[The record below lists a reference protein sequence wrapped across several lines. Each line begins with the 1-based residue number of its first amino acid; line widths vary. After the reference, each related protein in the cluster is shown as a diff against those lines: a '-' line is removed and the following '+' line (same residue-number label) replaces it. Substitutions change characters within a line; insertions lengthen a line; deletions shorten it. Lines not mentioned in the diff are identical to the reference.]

1 MTESSVPFICTEHL
15 CFQYDDA
22 SSDDNDKKS
31 MQTLPDGEAP
41 PVLNDLSLTIQKGEY
56 VAVLGHNGSGKSTF
70 AKLLNMI
77 LEPTSGRILIDG
89 KDITS
94 EDMTETD
101 LYDLRKKIGMVFQN
115 PDNQLVATIVEE
127 DVAFGPENLGVPSSE
142 IRKRVDDALET
153 VGMTAYAKHEP
164 HRLSGGQK
172 QRVAIAGL
180 IAMMPECMIFDEST
194 AMLDPIGRREVLDTM
209 RMLNRD
215 RGITILT
222 ITHYMNEAAEADRV
236 IVLDDGKILLDGT
249 PEVVFAQA
257 DLLRNVGLDVPQC
270 VDFANA
276 LREHGLPLEGDCTT
290 PEKCAAAIAAAM
302 KKQGAKGGTNV

>member
-1 MTESSVPFICTEHL
+1 MTNGSIPFIRTENL
-15 CFQYDDA
+15 CFHYEDA
-22 SSDDNDKKS
+22 DEGDRL
-31 MQTLPDGEAP
+31 LPSGEP
-41 PVLNDLSLTIQKGEY
+41 VPVLDGLNLTVERGEY

-77 LEPTSGRILIDG
+77 LEPTAGKIYISG

-94 EDMTETD
+94 DDMTEED
-101 LYDLRKKIGMVFQN
+101 LYDLRKRVGMVFQN
-115 PDNQLVATIVEE
+115 PDNQLVATVVEE
-127 DVAFGPENLGVPSSE
+127 DVAFGPENLGVPTEE
-142 IRKRVDDALET
+142 IRRRVDEALEV
-153 VGMTAYAKHEP
+153 VGMTEYARHEP

-209 RMLNRD
+209 RMLNRE

-236 IVLDDGKILLDGT
+236 IVLDDGHVLLDGT
-249 PEVVFAQA
+249 PEEVFSEGE
-257 DLLRNVGLDVPQC
+257 LLRSVGLDVPQS
-270 VDFANA
+270 AELA
-276 LREHGLPLEGDCTT
+276 RELRMAGLMVEGDCTT
-290 PEKCAAAIAAAM
+290 PEKCAAAIARALRAR
-302 KKQGAKGGTNV
+302 GVKGGDAE